1 MVSFSDTLVFE
12 LSEDEGILLLL
23 GHVQCLNDTELWV
36 TKKLEI
42 AYDNNNRMR
51 VRCYSYRYVGLVPG
65 DRWLLK
71 YHNLHA
77 DPNEYIHRVYNPQD
91 ADNPFTECLQRY
103 QFPTFSEVLDEF
115 QILVE
120 DFLA

>member
-1 MVSFSDTLVFE
+1 MDTLVFE
-12 LSEDEGILLLL
+12 LSEDEGILYL
-23 GHVQCLNDTELWV
+23 GGYVQCLNDAVLQV

-42 AYDNNNRMR
+42 RYDNNNRMW

-91 ADNPFTECLQRY
+91 AGRPFTECLQRY
-103 QFPTFSEVLDEF
+103 QFPTFSKVLDEF

-120 DFLA
+120 NFLAG